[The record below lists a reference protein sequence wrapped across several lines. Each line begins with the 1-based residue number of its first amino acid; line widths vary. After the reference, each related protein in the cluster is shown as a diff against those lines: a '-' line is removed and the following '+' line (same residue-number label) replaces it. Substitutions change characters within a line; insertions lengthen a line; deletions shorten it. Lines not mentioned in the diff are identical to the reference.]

1 MMASKTNQILS
12 TFGSIMDSAKDA
24 VTQNLVSAGSDLK
37 LDREQLSKLVRII
50 NISFAQISHNGLK
63 QLEKEVEGPKPSPF
77 RWKKKA

>member
-1 MMASKTNQILS
+1 
-12 TFGSIMDSAKDA
+12 MDSAKDA

-77 RWKKKA
+77 RWKKKT